1 MTGLQGVSKSITW
14 MVDAGEV
21 ANTIAAAHV
30 FADYASRR
38 PQNTM
43 DAQRTDVRAFV
54 AYLDAVGV
62 DGQVDGLMNDPEAWA
77 GITWGLVAGFVK
89 WMLAQ
94 GYAVA
99 TINHA
104 LSTIKLYVGL
114 AKQAGAVDMDTYLRI
129 KDVKGYSGR
138 DAKTIDE
145 GRTTTRRSNN
155 TINRRCNKKAQHTSI
170 SDEQATLLKAQPDT
184 PQGRRDRLMMCLLLD
199 HGLRAGEL
207 AGLLVSNID
216 LVNGVMSFDRPKV
229 DLEQNHKLS
238 ADTLRALHAWMG
250 DCSEGFLLRGSRK
263 GGKLD
268 GNGMGEIAI
277 TVRVKELGERIG
289 LHGLSAHDCRH
300 YWATKWA
307 GKVDVF
313 RLQEAGGW
321 ASLSMPRR
329 YVERAKIAN
338 EGMV

>member
-1 MTGLQGVSKSITW
+1 MTELQVMDKSIQW

-21 ANTIAAAHV
+21 ANAVAAAHV
-30 FADYASRR
+30 FTDYASRR

-54 AYLDAVGV
+54 AYLGAVGV
-62 DGQVDGLMNDPEAWA
+62 GRECDGLMNAPEAWT

-89 WMLAQ
+89 WMLTQ
-94 GYAVA
+94 GYAVS

-114 AKQAGAVDMDTYLRI
+114 AKQAGAVGMDEYLRI

-138 DAKTIDE
+138 DAKAIDE
-145 GRTTTRRSNN
+145 GRTTTRRSN
-155 TINRRCNKKAQHTSI
+155 KKAQHISI

-229 DLEQNHKLS
+229 DMEQNHKLS
-238 ADTLRALHAWMG
+238 ADTLRALHAWVG
-250 DCSEGFLLRGSRK
+250 DCSDGFLLRGSRK

-289 LHGLSAHDCRH
+289 LYGLSAHDCRH